1 MMLICFLLYN
11 IFSDKAHYGGNL
23 LMIQKLRSIIK
34 HSAVILTLSLIL
46 NTSLQNIPGIEAY
59 SEVVCCQES
68 PDLNSTN
75 CIH

>member
-1 MMLICFLLYN
+1 
-11 IFSDKAHYGGNL
+11 
-23 LMIQKLRSIIK
+23 MIQKLRSIIK